1 MCPLCAS
8 PLHVVLLLLLL
19 LLLLRRASLARPTST
34 ALMFCAAFVMLQVCQ
49 HAFDIIYCHLCM
61 ARQHPAAAAAAAAAA
76 TPRPM
81 M

>member
-8 PLHVVLLLLLL
+8 PLHVVLLLLL

-49 HAFDIIYCHLCM
+49 HAVDIIYCHLCM
-61 ARQHPAAAAAAAAAA
+61 ARQHPAAAAAAAAA